1 MCFIDNYLSKSG
13 RIIIHPYKIK
23 IYYICRVMSNITH

>member
-13 RIIIHPYKIK
+13 RIIIRPYKIK
-23 IYYICRVMSNITH
+23 TYYIFRVMSITTL